1 MSVIKI
7 SDIKDYVWIIS
18 IIIGAVSLYYTT
30 EQRIMSLDDSIK
42 NTNTNI
48 AKITDSLDA
57 IEDSVN
63 NIDKRLQKTEN
74 YIDFVVK
81 NEKWLKI

>member
-7 SDIKDYVWIIS
+7 SEVKDYIWILS

-42 NTNTNI
+42 NTNVNI

-81 NEKWLKI
+81 NEK

>member
-1 MSVIKI
+1 MISVIKI

-81 NEKWLKI
+81 NEK